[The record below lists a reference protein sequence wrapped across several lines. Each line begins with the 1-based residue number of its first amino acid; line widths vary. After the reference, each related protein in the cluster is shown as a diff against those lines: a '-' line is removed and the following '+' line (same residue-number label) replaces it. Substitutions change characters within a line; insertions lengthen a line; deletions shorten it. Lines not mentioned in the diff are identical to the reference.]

1 MLENSSFRSVVGY
14 VLVFGKFVD
23 WEIGRL
29 CLGIGEIRR
38 LAVLIGCIL
47 VLGNSSFS
55 GFDRLYLGSGK
66 FVVWSFVV
74 YRPDYSK

>member
-1 MLENSSFRSVVGY
+1 MLENSSFGSVVGY

-47 VLGNSSFS
+47 VLGNS
-55 GFDRLYLGSGK
+55 LYGAS
-66 FVVWSFVV
+66 
-74 YRPDYSK
+74 